1 MPFNFPDP
9 AVSTTATNP
18 VTGATYQWKADP
30 GKWVLTGGAPEATP
44 AVTIALYPPEDPIK
58 GDLWIHEET
67 LVEYAW
73 DGEQWFEVGN
83 SCLENLSENK
93 ASKIFYQAS
102 EPTIVDNDGEPLV
115 TGMVWI
121 KNSSNIKEHNV
132 EYIYNT
138 DKWEL
143 LNTLHRYGSVIN
155 DAPTAGV
162 RYKWNKDV
170 YIESDEYVTF
180 KGDEVFVNAEM
191 AEITAPQQLTIYS
204 NDLAVIAMN
213 GPQSKY
219 VLYTNK
225 NQIETDVIVD
235 DSSKDKSL
243 TTKLYVDEKDEK
255 LYQDILELEQEIDA
269 IAPSTQRGYWTY
281 TDTGLVDATGTYT
294 MWTDAFDDGLGSQT
308 DDFASVGNIAMN
320 PTDSDGNF
328 NDFSDVEAGQL
339 LEVFEDGDQDFGLY
353 QVDHI
358 QKRVAILGAGGLTY
372 EYWSIDVT
380 TLRSGAGDTASGKAR
395 FKFFHPPEGG
405 NASEFVLKSGDTMT
419 GALEINVPV
428 SVPDYP
434 LFEVKGIQGNSGAG
448 DTVLKIL
455 RKTDGDQARYYGP
468 VKFGKELTTKE
479 YVDSS
484 TTIYQDTPPVED
496 PNNPFPS
503 GKLWVD
509 STDLSGYVWSETA
522 WVELSLD
529 GQNGGGGD
537 FATEEYVDNKFDFSQ
552 YPELT

>member
-1 MPFNFPDP
+1 
-9 AVSTTATNP
+9 
-18 VTGATYQWKADP
+18 
-30 GKWVLTGGAPEATP
+30 
-44 AVTIALYPPEDPIK
+44 
-58 GDLWIHEET
+58 
-67 LVEYAW
+67 
-73 DGEQWFEVGN
+73 
-83 SCLENLSENK
+83 
-93 ASKIFYQAS
+93 
-102 EPTIVDNDGEPLV
+102 
-115 TGMVWI
+115 
-121 KNSSNIKEHNV
+121 
-132 EYIYNT
+132 
-138 DKWEL
+138 
-143 LNTLHRYGSVIN
+143 
-155 DAPTAGV
+155 
-162 RYKWNKDV
+162 
-170 YIESDEYVTF
+170 
-180 KGDEVFVNAEM
+180 
-191 AEITAPQQLTIYS
+191 
-204 NDLAVIAMN
+204 
-213 GPQSKY
+213 
-219 VLYTNK
+219 
-225 NQIETDVIVD
+225 
-235 DSSKDKSL
+235 
-243 TTKLYVDEKDEK
+243 
-255 LYQDILELEQEIDA
+255 
-269 IAPSTQRGYWTY
+269 
-281 TDTGLVDATGTYT
+281 

-339 LEVFEDGDQDFGLY
+339 LEIFEDGDQDFGLY

-419 GALEINVPV
+419 GTLEINVPV

-484 TTIYQDTPPVED
+484 TTIYQDTPPVEN

-529 GQNGGGGD
+529 GQNGGGGGED